1 MRKSS
6 LIIDISAIVLISVL
20 LILGL
25 SYGLYYL
32 ANYKVVYN
40 YLVITLSFVLFVAWR
55 VSKFIKLGDTKNVSP
70 LKAVYISFFKPLLLL
85 IVIFILIS
93 VAIVLSLLLNLY

>member
-55 VSKFIKLGDTKNVSP
+55 VSKFIKLGDTNVSP